1 MKLLIFLNKWIFFID
16 KNNESK
22 NILIKKIKID
32 FFPMIH
38 KNIQIW
44 FHGINFFHST
54 NYSLTC
60 CSL

>member
-38 KNIQIW
+38 KNIQI
-44 FHGINFFHST
+44 
-54 NYSLTC
+54 
-60 CSL
+60 